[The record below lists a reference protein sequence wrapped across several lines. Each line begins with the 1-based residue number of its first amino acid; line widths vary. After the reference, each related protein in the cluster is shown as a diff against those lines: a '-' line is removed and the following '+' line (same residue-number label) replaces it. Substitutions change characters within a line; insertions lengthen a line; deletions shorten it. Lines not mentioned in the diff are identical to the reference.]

1 MSMERKFT
9 KYMLDEIEM
18 AEHYIRTAKA
28 CKDQTVAT
36 KLHEMAKDE
45 LRHYDFLHTQ
55 LEKMHNE
62 RLASGE
68 TAESVYKDSYD
79 IFEEMYHHWEEK
91 VAYEVNTFVFKK

>member
-1 MSMERKFT
+1 
-9 KYMLDEIEM
+9 M
-18 AEHYIRTAKA
+18 AEHYIRMAKS

-36 KLHEMAKDE
+36 KLHEMSKDE

-62 RLASGE
+62 RLAAGE
-68 TAESVYKDSYD
+68 SAESVYKDSYD
-79 IFEEMYHHWEEK
+79 IFEQMYRQWEEK